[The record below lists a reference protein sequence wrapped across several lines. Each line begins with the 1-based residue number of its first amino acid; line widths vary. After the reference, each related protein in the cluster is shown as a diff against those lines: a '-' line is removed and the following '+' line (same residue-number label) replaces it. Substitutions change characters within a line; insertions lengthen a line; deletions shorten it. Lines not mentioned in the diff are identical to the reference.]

1 MGFFRCFAVSYFHN
15 LLGSLVKLSSR
26 FNVIGN
32 ESMFIKE
39 PVKIDI
45 SVGSVIRPFIDD
57 STEIVL
63 GEL

>member
-1 MGFFRCFAVSYFHN
+1 
-15 LLGSLVKLSSR
+15 
-26 FNVIGN
+26 
-32 ESMFIKE
+32 MFIKE
-39 PVKIDI
+39 PVKIGCRDI